1 MRSFCISE
9 DTRRAAD
16 SEISAGISFFSI
28 WGRIRPIG
36 SALREAA
43 GEKF

>member
-1 MRSFCISE
+1 MQI
-9 DTRRAAD
+9 AA
-16 SEISAGISFFSI
+16 IALFFFSI

>member
-1 MRSFCISE
+1 MGVALF
-9 DTRRAAD
+9 
-16 SEISAGISFFSI
+16 FFSI
-28 WGRIRPIG
+28 WGHIRPIG